1 MKELSENE
9 LLQLAQSETKK
20 MDMHLWSQM
29 VIIILIIT
37 QVIFVFAEII
47 SVLTFFFMWLGLM
60 FLYHI
65 HRSKTKKAEIKMQEF
80 LDELTNRGI

>member
-1 MKELSENE
+1 MKEFSENE

>member
-47 SVLTFFFMWLGLM
+47 SVLTFFLMWFGLM

-80 LDELTNRGI
+80 LDELTNRRL